1 MANVI
6 CGLLF
11 FLLAQGTTQAGPITS
26 VTGNLAHPDS
36 VFLYELSIAS
46 TSTLTIQSLG
56 YAGGVNSAGITVA
69 AGGLDPV
76 ISLFAGVG
84 PTAALIDQ
92 NDDGTCPP
100 ANLDPVTGGCL
111 DASLFRELI
120 LPGTYTLAL
129 SVSFNTPL
137 GPTLADGFTGGG
149 SFVDVFGD
157 QRTPSFAFDITVGSL
172 QSVPEPLSAALV
184 ALGLAA
190 LGWSHRKKTLG
201 GTKTT
206 AYLDNCLMAVAWNLQ
221 CFGPSA
227 D

>member
-1 MANVI
+1 M
-6 CGLLF
+6 
-11 FLLAQGTTQAGPITS
+11 
-26 VTGNLAHPDS
+26 
-36 VFLYELSIAS
+36 
-46 TSTLTIQSLG
+46 
-56 YAGGVNSAGITVA
+56 NSAGISIA

-84 PTAALIDQ
+84 PTASLIDQ

-100 ANLDPVTGGCL
+100 GNLDPVTGGCL
-111 DASLFRELI
+111 DSSLFRELI

-157 QRTPSFAFDITVGSL
+157 QRTPSFAFDIAVGPL
-172 QSVPEPLSAALV
+172 QPVPEPISVALV

-190 LGWSHRKKTLG
+190 LGWSRR
-201 GTKTT
+201 TKIRGSAKAA
-206 AYLDNCLMAVAWNLQ
+206 AYPDNCLMTVAWNLQ
-221 CFGPSA
+221 CFRPSA
-227 D
+227 GRQI